1 VLKAHGISMA
11 QQTYQA
17 YKKRPPSKR
26 ALSDAAM
33 CEHIEAVFFDRD
45 KGRAVAGYRKVWHYI
60 QRDGVTVAR
69 CTVQRLMRKMGLKG
83 VRRNAKRVIT
93 TVSDQNLTSWPEDL
107 VKRNFKASKPN
118 ELWVV
123 DFCYIPTWSGET
135 AYCAFVQDVF
145 SRRIVGWRVANHMKA
160 DLPLD
165 ALEMALWI
173 RDREGA
179 NVSGLIQHSDKGSQY
194 TAFRYID
201 RLAEV
206 DAVVSIGT
214 VGDSYDNA
222 MAESINGL
230 YKAECVKIEGPWK
243 TVDSLELATAD
254 WVHYWNNNRLH
265 SSLGYV
271 PPAEFEAAYYN
282 EKQPQ
287 LQPV

>member
-1 VLKAHGISMA
+1 MSEKIV
-11 QQTYQA
+11 
-17 YKKRPPSKR
+17 
-26 ALSDAAM
+26 
-33 CEHIEAVFFDRD
+33 AVFFDRD
-45 KGRAVAGYRKVWHYI
+45 KGRAVAGYRKVWHYLK
-60 QRDGVTVAR
+60 RDGVAVAR
-69 CTVQRLMRKMGLKG
+69 CTVQRLMRGMGLKG

-93 TVSDQNLTSWPEDL
+93 TVADENLTCLPADL
-107 VKRNFKASKPN
+107 VKRNFKASRPN

-123 DFCYIPTWSGET
+123 DFCYIPTWEGT

-145 SRRIVGWRVANHMKA
+145 SRRIVGWRVANNMRA

-165 ALEMALWI
+165 ALEMALWV
-173 RDREGA
+173 RDKAGH
-179 NVSGLIQHSDKGSQY
+179 NVEGLIQHSDKGSQY
-194 TAFRYID
+194 TAIRYVD

-206 DAVVSIGT
+206 GAIASIGT

-230 YKAECVKIEGPWK
+230 YKAECVKLEGPWK

-265 SSLGYV
+265 TALGYQ

-287 LQPV
+287 LQPA